1 LKYLLFIICFTFLA
15 CGPQSTRPKKK
26 LPSVDELIST
36 EGNPESISNNEIDE
50 KSKMYNYGTTSYQV
64 KDDQV
69 HVKFDEPD
77 ESEKSIQ
84 FWRHKFKDDKFDITV
99 YEETKHTKNFKLINK
114 SRGITLVFNE
124 SGRVLRVAKDL
135 EVKSE

>member
-15 CGPQSTRPKKK
+15 CGPQSTRSKKK
-26 LPSVDELIST
+26 FLSVDELIST
-36 EGNPESISNNEIDE
+36 EGNPESISKNEIDE

-64 KDDQV
+64 IDEQV
-69 HVKFDEPD
+69 HVKFLKPD